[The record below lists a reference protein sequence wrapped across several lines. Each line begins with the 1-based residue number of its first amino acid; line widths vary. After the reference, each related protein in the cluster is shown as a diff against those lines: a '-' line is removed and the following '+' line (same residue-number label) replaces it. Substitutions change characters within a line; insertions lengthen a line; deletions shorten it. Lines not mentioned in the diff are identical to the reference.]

1 MRCSL
6 RECRHNFEGFCLIDR
21 CDIFDSDGTCFEY
34 DPPDYELSSMEMLE
48 RRINNDLPR
57 ET

>member
-21 CDIFDSDGTCFEY
+21 CDIFDSNGACFEY
-34 DPPDYELSSMEMLE
+34 DHPDHEVGNVEMFE
-48 RRINNDLPR
+48 RRMNNDLQR